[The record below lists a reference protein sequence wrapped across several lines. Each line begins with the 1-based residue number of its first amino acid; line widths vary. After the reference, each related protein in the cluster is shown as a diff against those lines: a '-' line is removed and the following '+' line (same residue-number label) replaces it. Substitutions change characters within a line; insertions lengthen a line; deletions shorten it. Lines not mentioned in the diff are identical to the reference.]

1 MTPHLLFVDDDI
13 PIRETLSLYFKK
25 KGITVATVACGE
37 EAIRLAEETA
47 FNLAILDVNL
57 GNEDGLDLLQTF
69 RRLHPNLPVIMFTGM
84 TDDPILLDQAL
95 AKGACAFMSK
105 TDPLDKLFNE
115 VQRVISGS

>member
-25 KGITVATVACGE
+25 KGITVATAGSGE
-37 EAIRLAEETA
+37 EAIRLAEKTS

-57 GNEDGLDLLQTF
+57 DHESGLDLLQTF

-84 TDDPILLDQAL
+84 SDDPALLERAM
-95 AKGACAFMSK
+95 AKGASAFMSK

-115 VQRVISGS
+115 VQRVIQS